1 MKTEFHLPQ
10 SGFRIKKWQR
20 SCRLLLF
27 ATVLGLLAGCVK
39 DDLYDT
45 PHPDKGAIVV
55 QMDWSGVSPDA
66 IPDDY
71 VLNVDGKEQTASGT
85 TAVVEQLVE
94 PGEHTLLI
102 YNRPEGITIEG
113 DVASV
118 DEVTA
123 TAKAK
128 ARAEELF
135 IQPLPG
141 YLFTAWQK
149 ITVVPDDTLRVKL
162 PMAQRTRDLQF
173 ELTVTEGNP
182 ELIRSVTAKLDGIAG
197 AFDLVARQTFGE
209 VKATNLIFTRNAA
222 KLTASAR
229 LLGTLG
235 TVQTLT
241 LEIAF
246 TDRQEPQITEVDLT
260 EAMTAFNTT
269 MSVGFEIKGNV
280 ETPIGMDATATI
292 TDWNDVEGDPV
303 EAM

>member
-10 SGFRIKKWQR
+10 SGFRIKKLQR

-55 QMDWSGVSPDA
+55 QLDWSGVSPDA

-123 TAKAK
+123 TAKA
-128 ARAEELF
+128 RAAELF

-209 VKATNLIFTRNAA
+209 AKATNLIFTRNAA

>member
-55 QMDWSGVSPDA
+55 QLDWSGISPDA
-66 IPDDY
+66 IPDNY

-123 TAKAK
+123 TAKT
-128 ARAEELF
+128 RAAEVF

-141 YLFTAWQK
+141 YLIALSEILHVQA
-149 ITVVPDDTLRVKL
+149 DDTLKIAVNPKQYVRQL
-162 PMAQRTRDLQF
+162 EL
-173 ELTVTEGNP
+173 ELTVTEGDV
-182 ELIRSVTAKLDGIAG
+182 ERVASVTGTLEGVERSVNL
-197 AFDLVARQTFGE
+197 QTGE
-209 VKATNLIFTRNAA
+209 R
-222 KLTASAR
+222 
-229 LLGTLG
+229 LGTAARVRTGFALHPDKFTG
-235 TVQTLT
+235 RFRLAGIHPVEKQLLTVLIT
-241 LEIAF
+241 F
-246 TDRQEPQITEVDLT
+246 TDGRTETVVSDLT
-260 EAMTAFNTT
+260 EQMN
-269 MSVGFEIKGNV
+269 GFYETNDPLQLTGNLRLPIKAGV
-280 ETPIGMDATATI
+280 SATI
-292 TDWNDVEGDPV
+292 TDWQPGNNGGEDVEIH
-303 EAM
+303 

>member
-1 MKTEFHLPQ
+1 M
-10 SGFRIKKWQR
+10 
-20 SCRLLLF
+20 LLF

-55 QMDWSGVSPDA
+55 QMDWSGVSPEA

-209 VKATNLIFTRNAA
+209 AKATNLIFTRNAA

>member
-10 SGFRIKKWQR
+10 SGFRIKKLQR

-55 QMDWSGVSPDA
+55 QLDWSGISPDA
-66 IPDDY
+66 IPDNY

-123 TAKAK
+123 TAKT
-128 ARAEELF
+128 RAAEVF

-141 YLFTAWQK
+141 YLIALSEILHVQA
-149 ITVVPDDTLRVKL
+149 DDTLKIAVNPKQYVRQL
-162 PMAQRTRDLQF
+162 EL
-173 ELTVTEGNP
+173 ELTVTEGDV
-182 ELIRSVTAKLDGIAG
+182 ERVASVTGTLEGVERSVNLRT
-197 AFDLVARQTFGE
+197 GE
-209 VKATNLIFTRNAA
+209 R
-222 KLTASAR
+222 
-229 LLGTLG
+229 LGTAARVRTGFALHPDKFTG
-235 TVQTLT
+235 RFRLAGIHSVEKQLLTVLIT
-241 LEIAF
+241 F
-246 TDRQEPQITEVDLT
+246 TDGRTETIVSDLT
-260 EAMTAFNTT
+260 EQMN
-269 MSVGFEIKGNV
+269 GFYETNDPLQLTGNLRLPIKAGV
-280 ETPIGMDATATI
+280 SATI
-292 TDWNDVEGDPV
+292 TDWQPGNNGGEDVEIH
-303 EAM
+303 